1 MNILER
7 FLSKFNQKPEEAK
20 PLNLYQYK
28 FLRYKQNR
36 DRIYPL
42 DITKIKYGGEEGL
55 VSVILPVY
63 NGGDM
68 LREALD
74 SILAQ
79 TYRNFELIIIND
91 GSTDSTSVIARE
103 FAKRDTRI
111 TVVDQENM
119 KIPRTLSRGFSMAK
133 GEFYTWTSADNI
145 MPRDFLEKMVNA
157 LKSDPSAGMVYGN
170 MRLIDGKGKI
180 YRRHGWYE
188 KPLSSGNV
196 ILPKTAYE
204 LNTYANNTIGAAFMY
219 RAEVGG
225 ILGEY
230 SRYKHTLEDYDYWM
244 RVNSLFKLKHIEN
257 EEPVYFYRWH
267 DKSLTA
273 QDKKLG
279 ITRNRYKLMALDD
292 FRRDFYLTPLLWM
305 VTGDGEE
312 AESFR
317 REIKNAAHI
326 LVDED
331 SLRNLYFGQEA
342 RNLCV
347 VSFGGNMPDF
357 VPRGAVTVCVMPNT
371 AFVPD
376 GFDFYFSQSCENLK
390 HLDSYRGWFHAADN
404 QTMFSLI
411 DMKVKNELL
420 YRMEGVIES
429 EKRYQKRISAIV
441 CTTGTS
447 NSLTDCMESLCTQD
461 YNPDNFEIIL
471 VNNSP
476 SNEKVRDIVDKMK
489 KTYPNIEINYLTA
502 PLCGL
507 SFARNT
513 GMWEA
518 RGEYILYIDDDAVA
532 ERDVLS
538 KTVRAFDEHPEAGVI
553 GGQIILETPTPTPSI
568 VTEGTRGLWS
578 ELIINGSLY
587 RTAANYG
594 EFPYGANFAV
604 RTQSLMQIGGFRCS
618 YGRIGDNYGGGE
630 ETLVC
635 FMMKEIEKT
644 VGLNPLSVV
653 HHRVDFSR
661 YTNEHIEK
669 TAYSGV
675 MVQYQLRR
683 DLYAPQDWSDRDIA
697 SRAEKFSAGKDP
709 DSQYKN
715 AVARAYRDVR
725 KLRAK
730 DYEFLRSFGQQNEN
744 ENRA

>member
-1 MNILER
+1 MNIPKLFFSR
-7 FLSKFNQKPEEAK
+7 FKNGGEDSK

-28 FLRYKQNR
+28 FLRYKQARN
-36 DRIYPL
+36 RIYPL
-42 DITKIKYGGEEGL
+42 DMSKIKYGGEEGL
-55 VSVILPVY
+55 VSIIMPVY

-68 LREALD
+68 LRDALD
-74 SILAQ
+74 SVLEQ
-79 TYRNFELIIIND
+79 TYRNFELIVIND
-91 GSTDSTSVIARE
+91 GSTDNSSLIAHE
-103 FAKRDTRI
+103 YAKRDTRV
-111 TVVDQENM
+111 TVTDQENM

-145 MPRDFLEKMVNA
+145 MPRNYIETMVEA
-157 LKSDPSAGMVYGN
+157 LQSDPSLGMVYGN
-170 MRLIDGKGKI
+170 MRLIDAKGKI

-188 KPLSSGNV
+188 KPLASGNV
-196 ILPKTAYE
+196 ILPNNAYE

-219 RAEVGG
+219 RAEAGG

-244 RVNSLFKLKHIEN
+244 RLNSLFKLRHIKS

-267 DKSLTA
+267 NKSLTA

-279 ITRNRYKLMALDD
+279 ITKSRYKLMVLDD
-292 FRRDFYLTPLLWM
+292 FRRDFYLTPLLWA
-305 VTGDGEE
+305 VTGGDEADGFKR
-312 AESFR
+312 AL
-317 REIKNAAHI
+317 KDAGHI
-326 LVDED
+326 LIDNE
-331 SLRNLYFGQEA
+331 SMSRLYFGREA

-347 VSFGGNMPDF
+347 VSFDGTLPEY
-357 VPRGAVTVCVMPNT
+357 VPHGAIKVCVMPNT
-371 AFVPD
+371 AFVPE
-376 GFDFYFSQSCENLK
+376 GFDVYISQSRENLK
-390 HLDSYRGWFHAADN
+390 HIDGYKGWFYAENLQA
-404 QTMFSLI
+404 MFSLLDAKI
-411 DMKVKNELL
+411 KNELL

-429 EKRYQKRISAIV
+429 EKRYEKRISAIV
-441 CTTGTS
+441 CTTGVS
-447 NSLTDCMESLCTQD
+447 ISLSDCLESLCNQD

-476 SNEKVRDIVDKMK
+476 SNESVRDVVDKMR
-489 KTYPNIEINYLTA
+489 KTYPQVEINYLTA

-507 SFARNT
+507 SFARNA
-513 GMWEA
+513 GLWEA

-538 KTVRAFDEHPEAGVI
+538 QTVRAFDEHPEAGVI
-553 GGQIILETPTPTPSI
+553 GGQIILETPNPTPSI
-568 VTEGTRGLWS
+568 VTKETRGLWS
-578 ELIINGSLY
+578 ELIIDGNLY
-587 RTAANYG
+587 RTADNYG

-604 RTQSLMQIGGFRCS
+604 RTQSLMQIGGFRCT

-644 VGLNPLSVV
+644 VGLNPLSKVY
-653 HHRVDFSR
+653 HRVDFSR

-669 TAYSGV
+669 TAYAGV

-697 SRAEKFSAGKDP
+697 ARAEKFDAGKGP

-715 AVARAYRDVR
+715 AVARAFRDVM
-725 KLRAK
+725 KQRAK
-730 DYEFLRSFGQQNEN
+730 DYEFLRSFGKQD
-744 ENRA
+744 ENRN